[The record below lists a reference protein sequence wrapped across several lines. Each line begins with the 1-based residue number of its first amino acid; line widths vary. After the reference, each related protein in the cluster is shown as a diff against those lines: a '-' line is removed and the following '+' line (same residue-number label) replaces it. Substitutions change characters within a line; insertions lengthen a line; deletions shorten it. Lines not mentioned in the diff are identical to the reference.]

1 MGTFTY
7 PIVVISADGSRSE
20 TVDALVNTG
29 STYTC
34 LPATLLHEL
43 GIVSNR
49 RIHSELADGNIVEDD
64 IGEARVSV
72 AGIERPTIV
81 TFIDDNAPAQL
92 GNYTL
97 TGALLVV
104 DPVRQ
109 RLAPTHALRYVR
121 RTRSIASR
129 IPQRQALLS

>member
-7 PIVVISADGSRSE
+7 PVEVIAADGSRSR

-34 LPATLLHEL
+34 LPASLLCEL
-43 GIVSNR
+43 GIVPNR
-49 RIHSELADGNIVEDD
+49 RIHSELADGSVVEDQ

-72 AGIERPTIV
+72 AGVERPTIV
-81 TFIDDNAPAQL
+81 VFADESISPQL
-92 GNYTL
+92 GMYTL
-97 TGALLVV
+97 QGAMLVV

-109 RLAPTHALRYVR
+109 RLAPTHALRYSELR
-121 RTRSIASR
+121 G
-129 IPQRQALLS
+129 QE

>member
-1 MGTFTY
+1 MGTFAY

-121 RTRSIASR
+121 RTRSIASK